1 MASWPPATPKPNS
14 KKPKPSSYTWNPQM
28 KIIRQTANP
37 RGKRQ
42 PPPQPGRI
50 SFFNS
55 PAGILEPVPT
65 AKRDSSSENP
75 SLFLSPQPL
84 YPLLKKLT
92 WIPHDL
98 SALPEKTTRKC
109 LSQRPPGKPC
119 PPLWIRDVFPS
130 ALRKETNPINLILD
144 NTFLAPSD
152 QPQKP
157 TEKPPSKKSQSY

>member
-1 MASWPPATPKPNS
+1 
-14 KKPKPSSYTWNPQM
+14 M

-50 SFFNS
+50 SCFNS

-65 AKRDSSSENP
+65 AKKDPSSENP

-98 SALPEKTTRKC
+98 STLPEKTTRKC
-109 LSQRPPGKPC
+109 LSQRPPGNPC
-119 PPLWIRDVFPS
+119 PQLWIRHVFPS
-130 ALRKETNPINLILD
+130 ALLKETNPINLILD
-144 NTFLAPSD
+144 NSSLAPSD
-152 QPQKP
+152 QPQNQSKNLP
-157 TEKPPSKKSQSY
+157 RKNPSLIESP